1 MLFYS
6 STDINDVMFF
16 VGKCVDLDNTNV
28 KITRVRKMG
37 SIHFSNICRT
47 MGKKREGEKR
57 KKESVITDLDCQLK
71 SSGNRETKLP

>member
-1 MLFYS
+1 
-6 STDINDVMFF
+6 
-16 VGKCVDLDNTNV
+16 
-28 KITRVRKMG
+28 MG